1 MKKSCRTADDVASML
16 ALPVLA
22 VVPVMLTAWERHR
35 RRRRRVALA
44 AAVVAA
50 LVACGAAVAWVLLG
64 SPA

>member
-1 MKKSCRTADDVASML
+1 MKKTCRTADDVASML

-44 AAVVAA
+44 LAAVTVV
-50 LVACGAAVAWVLLG
+50 LACGAAVAWVLLG
-64 SPA
+64 